1 MLVGNKTQ
9 SCFPLFK
16 SFHMRH
22 IHFTLYI
29 FFARKK
35 HLPMNGIDILV
46 DTTTQRRSQ
55 KTLKTSVVKGKQV
68 GKKYNPYIKVVI
80 CNIWPKIMNSY
91 RDQFGNL
98 AIELY
103 GSKVIK
109 HFGILH
115 KTCQVPRTWLLGL

>member
-1 MLVGNKTQ
+1 
-9 SCFPLFK
+9 
-16 SFHMRH
+16 
-22 IHFTLYI
+22 
-29 FFARKK
+29 
-35 HLPMNGIDILV
+35 MNGIDILV
-46 DTTTQRRSQ
+46 DTTIQRRDDPTTQCRSQ

-98 AIELY
+98 AIELD

-115 KTCQVPRTWLLGL
+115 KTCQVPRTWLLGLTFFRRSVLLYFYLVTPCSMVSCNALS